1 MLYFLYAT
9 LILIAIISISYLIF
23 STRELIHLVVPICG
37 WGGFYVPT
45 TPEATELMVKLA
57 EINTSDVVTDFGSGD
72 GRLLIAAAKAGAVKG
87 YGYEIQPW
95 LIKLSRKLIAKEKL
109 EDKIEILP
117 HSFWHADVSNT
128 TAILLYQISYAMKG
142 IEEKLQKELPTGAR
156 VVANG
161 FVFPNWKEEKT
172 VGNVRLYIKR

>member
-1 MLYFLYAT
+1 MIFFYVSI
-9 LILIAIISISYLIF
+9 LILIGVLSIGYLFF
-23 STRELIHLVVPICG
+23 STRELIHLIVPIAG

-45 TPEATELMVKLA
+45 SPEATDLMVQLA
-57 EINTSDVVTDFGSGD
+57 KINSSDIVTDFGSGD
-72 GRLLIAAAKAGAVKG
+72 GRLLIAAAKAGAKKC

-95 LIKLSRKLIAKEKL
+95 LIKMSRKLIAKENL
-109 EDKIEILP
+109 GDKIEILP

-142 IEEKLQKELPTGAR
+142 IEEKLQKELPIGAR

-161 FVFPNWKEEKT
+161 FKFPNWKEEKI
-172 VGNVRLYIKR
+172 VGNVRLYIKK

>member
-1 MLYFLYAT
+1 MVLFLYIL
-9 LILIAIISISYLIF
+9 LILMTLGIIGYLF
-23 STRELIHLVVPICG
+23 YSTRELIRLIIPIAG

-45 TPEATELMVKLA
+45 TPEATDLMVKMA
-57 EINTSDVVTDFGSGD
+57 EINSSDIVTDFGSGD
-72 GRLLIAAAKAGAVKG
+72 GRLLIAAAKAGAKKC

-95 LIKLSRKLIAKEKL
+95 LIKLSRKLIKEEKF
-109 EDKIEILP
+109 EDRIEILP

-142 IEEKLQKELPTGAR
+142 IEEKLQKELPAGAR

-161 FVFPNWKEEKT
+161 FVFPNWKEEKII
-172 VGNVRLYIKR
+172 GNVRLYIRK